1 LARLGRLEYPA
12 YNADGLKTNGFDR
25 GDISMAAKN
34 VVELN
39 QSNWQQAVT
48 DSQLPVVVDFWA
60 VWCGP
65 CRMIAPTIE
74 QLADEYAGKVV
85 VGKVNVDDNQEL
97 AAQFRINT
105 IPQVYVFKNGEV
117 VEKLAG
123 AQPKSAYVAA
133 VEKVLKA

>member
-1 LARLGRLEYPA
+1 
-12 YNADGLKTNGFDR
+12 
-25 GDISMAAKN
+25 MAAKN

-39 QSNWQQAVT
+39 QTNWQQAVT
-48 DSQLPVVVDFWA
+48 DSQLPVIVDFWA

-85 VGKVNVDDNQEL
+85 IGKVNVDDNQEL
-97 AAQFRINT
+97 AAQFRINS

-117 VEKLAG
+117 VERLAG